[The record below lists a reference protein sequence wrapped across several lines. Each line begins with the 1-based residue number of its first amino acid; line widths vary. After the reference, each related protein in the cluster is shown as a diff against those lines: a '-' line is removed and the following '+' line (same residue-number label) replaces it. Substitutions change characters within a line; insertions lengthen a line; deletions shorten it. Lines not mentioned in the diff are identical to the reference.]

1 MQIERRAVCTECN
14 EAAPRVRKG
23 KKFKLCED
31 CRRAVTT
38 KKWRVRAVKRTL
50 SGETGRPVEFN
61 TGEGWRVGYFI
72 KFGEYSDARIQPVGA
87 MGKIPDIIGV
97 SLADVKK
104 ASCGSPSMPT
114 VEDFYRKMGAMQP
127 KKIAVLVA
135 QPYPPMSA
143 LVKEIL
149 DGAVVRR
156 PANSIVS
163 ENELAGPEVGDV
175 SFPFGDNIESPT
187 TCAGHA
193 AAASPN
199 DAKPKS
205 KRAVT
210 PKQDA
215 ITVGLKYGP
224 WKALEYTGHSR
235 WKCVSDSGEEKVLY
249 SAELRTAAAAK

>member
-50 SGETGRPVEFN
+50 SGEIGRPVEFN

-72 KFGEYSDARIQPVGA
+72 KFGDYSDAHIQPVGA
-87 MGKIPDIIGV
+87 MGKVPDIVGV
-97 SLADVKK
+97 SLADVKV

-114 VEDFYRKMGAMQP
+114 VDDFYKRMEAMKP
-127 KKIAVLVA
+127 KKVVVLVA
-135 QPYPPMSA
+135 QPYPPMSV
-143 LVKEIL
+143 LVKEII

-156 PANSIVS
+156 TENAIVS
-163 ENELAGPEVGDV
+163 VQETAVSTRNEQPKKVD
-175 SFPFGDNIESPT
+175 
-187 TCAGHA
+187 
-193 AAASPN
+193 
-199 DAKPKS
+199 KPATLK
-205 KRAVT
+205 K